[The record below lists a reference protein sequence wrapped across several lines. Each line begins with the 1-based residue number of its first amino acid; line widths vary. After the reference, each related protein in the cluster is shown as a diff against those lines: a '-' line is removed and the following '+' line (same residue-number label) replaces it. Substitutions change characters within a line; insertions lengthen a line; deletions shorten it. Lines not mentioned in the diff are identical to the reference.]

1 MFGGNPN
8 PLAAAAAPGMFFP
21 PPGMTTPGFPGMEQL
36 FLGGGPGGIP
46 GFHPGNFPG
55 NQPQFFHSLGAGG
68 PPGQFGNQF
77 RFPGAGRGLGRGFL
91 PGGGRGFTPMGRG
104 GRGILLKELLIMT
117 SSLQVISG
125 NYIVNYLF
133 ILGRGGNRGGSQYKP
148 SDRNVT
154 NEDEKPPDLEKVP
167 PDPDEKT
174 VEELASTQPNP
185 QTNSSVAV
193 ADDATVE
200 LVKAISGGSGNT
212 ASEVSQNGEKLDDAA
227 SNGEPPKN
235 VNSGQVCSR
244 TSLKMNFKT
253 K

>member
-68 PPGQFGNQF
+68 APGQFGNQF

-104 GRGILLKELLIMT
+104 GRG
-117 SSLQVISG
+117 Q
-125 NYIVNYLF
+125 YIYDNIIAGDFRKFYDLF
-133 ILGRGGNRGGSQYKP
+133 IYFRSWRKSWW
-148 SDRNVT
+148 
-154 NEDEKPPDLEKVP
+154 
-167 PDPDEKT
+167 
-174 VEELASTQPNP
+174 QPI
-185 QTNSSVAV
+185 QT
-193 ADDATVE
+193 
-200 LVKAISGGSGNT
+200 KR
-212 ASEVSQNGEKLDDAA
+212 QK
-227 SNGEPPKN
+227 
-235 VNSGQVCSR
+235 CY
-244 TSLKMNFKT
+244 
-253 K
+253 

>member
-104 GRGILLKELLIMT
+104 GRGILLKELLI
-117 SSLQVISG
+117 VIVIAGDFRKLYSKLSI
-125 NYIVNYLF
+125 YF
-133 ILGRGGNRGGSQYKP
+133 RSWRKSWW
-148 SDRNVT
+148 
-154 NEDEKPPDLEKVP
+154 
-167 PDPDEKT
+167 
-174 VEELASTQPNP
+174 QPI
-185 QTNSSVAV
+185 QT
-193 ADDATVE
+193 
-200 LVKAISGGSGNT
+200 K
-212 ASEVSQNGEKLDDAA
+212 
-227 SNGEPPKN
+227 
-235 VNSGQVCSR
+235 
-244 TSLKMNFKT
+244 
-253 K
+253 

>member
-21 PPGMTTPGFPGMEQL
+21 PPGMTPGFPGMEQL

-125 NYIVNYLF
+125 NYIVIYL
-133 ILGRGGNRGGSQYKP
+133 
-148 SDRNVT
+148 
-154 NEDEKPPDLEKVP
+154 
-167 PDPDEKT
+167 
-174 VEELASTQPNP
+174 
-185 QTNSSVAV
+185 
-193 ADDATVE
+193 
-200 LVKAISGGSGNT
+200 
-212 ASEVSQNGEKLDDAA
+212 
-227 SNGEPPKN
+227 
-235 VNSGQVCSR
+235 
-244 TSLKMNFKT
+244 
-253 K
+253 